1 MATDV
6 HSTLRSRRSITAV
19 TSDVPPRDAI
29 ERLIEAA
36 IWAPNH
42 HMTEPWRFHV
52 LTGAARAAMGEAV
65 ARWLETVRDA
75 DDPKQRGEIAAARNN
90 LNRAPVIIVV
100 SQIGSDD
107 PVQDLEDYAA
117 CCCATQNLCL
127 AATGEGLATKWRTGT
142 MAAYPAAKQHLGLDE
157 KDRIVAFV
165 YVGYPAA
172 GGGPDRRSRTPADV
186 AWLGWDSSD

>member
-6 HSTLRSRRSITAV
+6 YEALRNRCSITAV
-19 TSDVPPRDAI
+19 TPDIPPREVI
-29 ERLIEAA
+29 ERLIGAA

-42 HMTEPWRFHV
+42 HLTEPWRFHV
-52 LTGAARAAMGEAV
+52 LVGAARAAMGEAV

-75 DDPKQRGEIAAARNN
+75 DDPKQRGEISAARKN

-100 SQIGSDD
+100 SQLGSDD

-127 AATGEGLATKWRTGT
+127 AAHAEGLATKWRTGS
-142 MAAYPAAKQHLGLDE
+142 MATYPAAKQHLGLDK

-165 YVGYPAA
+165 YVGYPDS
-172 GGGPDRRSRTPADV
+172 GVGPDRRSRTPANV
-186 AWLGWDSSD
+186 AWFGWDSSV